1 MTIGL
6 KTYWLSDS
14 LMSRK
19 RFTQKSQFDVGSVRR
34 LLWSEWVLQS
44 SPIENLILKTMVLG
58 GEVFGEIFRL
68 WRLCSPES
76 INAIIRGFDD
86 GVCPPILW
94 SSAFHHMRTQ
104 HEDPHLM
111 PAPWTWISQPSV
123 MRIIFC
129 SLLVTQSVEFCY
141 SNTNRL
147 RV

>member
-1 MTIGL
+1 
-6 KTYWLSDS
+6 
-14 LMSRK
+14 
-19 RFTQKSQFDVGSVRR
+19 
-34 LLWSEWVLQS
+34 
-44 SPIENLILKTMVLG
+44 
-58 GEVFGEIFRL
+58 
-68 WRLCSPES
+68 
-76 INAIIRGFDD
+76 
-86 GVCPPILW
+86 
-94 SSAFHHMRTQ
+94 MRTQ